1 VLINLLTNA
10 RDAMP
15 QGGAITIASG
25 LLTEEQ
31 QWLCLTV
38 ADTGPGIDPDALG
51 KVFNLLYTTKSDS
64 SGLGLWLSRRIV
76 HEHNGKIEVQ
86 SEPGKGTTFTIRLAT
101 NDSSRS

>member
-1 VLINLLTNA
+1 
-10 RDAMP
+10 
-15 QGGAITIASG
+15 
-25 LLTEEQ
+25 
-31 QWLCLTV
+31 V

-76 HEHNGKIEVQ
+76 HEHNGKIEVR
-86 SEPGKGTTFTIRLAT
+86 SEPGKGTTFTIRLPT